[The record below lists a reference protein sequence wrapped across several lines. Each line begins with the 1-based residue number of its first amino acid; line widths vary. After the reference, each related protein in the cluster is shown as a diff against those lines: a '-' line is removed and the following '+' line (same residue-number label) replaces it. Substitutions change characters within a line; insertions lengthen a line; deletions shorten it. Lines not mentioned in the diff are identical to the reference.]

1 MNDWYTRC
9 VMPVLILIVFALIS
23 GSLLHA
29 QEKKVP
35 KDSSR
40 VSIPGCAKGRT
51 FIVAQAPEH
60 EPVRSDVEAGRR
72 FRLSGPKKILN
83 DIKIRER
90 SMIEVTGLV
99 RTAQLSGRGGVA
111 IAGGRIRIGGA
122 MPQTPI
128 SDPRRDPLYNQVVI
142 DVESWRLLPESC
154 PAR

>member
-1 MNDWYTRC
+1 MH
-9 VMPVLILIVFALIS
+9 VFILVALALFS
-23 GSLLHA
+23 GSLLQA

-40 VSIPGCAKGRT
+40 VSMPGCSKGRT
-51 FIVAQAPEH
+51 FIVAQSPEH

-72 FRLSGPKKILN
+72 FRLSGPKKVLN
-83 DIKIRER
+83 DIKVHEG

-99 RTAQLSGRGGVA
+99 RTSQLAGPGGVA

-122 MPQTPI
+122 LPQDPI
-128 SDPRRDPLYNQVVI
+128 YSDARRDPLYNQVVI
-142 DVESWRLLPESC
+142 DVESWRQLPDPC

>member
-1 MNDWYTRC
+1 
-9 VMPVLILIVFALIS
+9 MPLIVLALLFMS
-23 GSLLHA
+23 GSLLFA

-40 VSIPGCAKGRT
+40 VSIPGCAKGRV
-51 FIVAQAPEH
+51 FIVAQTPEH

-72 FRLSGPKKILN
+72 FRLSGSKKVLN
-83 DIKIRER
+83 EIKLHES

-99 RTAQLSGRGGVA
+99 RTAQLSNQGGVA

-122 MPQTPI
+122 MPQSPI
-128 SDPRRDPLYNQVVI
+128 SDPRRDPLYNQVVM
-142 DVESWRLLPESC
+142 DVESWRQLPEPC

>member
-1 MNDWYTRC
+1 
-9 VMPVLILIVFALIS
+9 MPVLILIVFALMS
-23 GSLLHA
+23 GSVLYA

-51 FIVAQAPEH
+51 FIVAQSPEH

-72 FRLSGPKKILN
+72 FRLSGPKKVLN
-83 DIKIRER
+83 DIKVREG

-99 RTAQLSGRGGVA
+99 RTAQLSPGGIA

-122 MPQTPI
+122 MPQSPI
-128 SDPRRDPLYNQVVI
+128 SDPRRDPLYNEVVI
-142 DVESWRLLPESC
+142 DVESWRLLPDAC

>member
-1 MNDWYTRC
+1 
-9 VMPVLILIVFALIS
+9 MPVLILIVLALIS

-72 FRLSGPKKILN
+72 FRLSGSKKVLN
-83 DIKIRER
+83 DIHLHENT
-90 SMIEVTGLV
+90 MIEVTGLV
-99 RTAQLSGRGGVA
+99 RTSQLAGQGGIA

-122 MPQTPI
+122 NPQAPI
-128 SDPRRDPLYNQVVI
+128 SDPRRDPLYNQVVM
-142 DVESWRLLPESC
+142 DVESWRQLPDPC